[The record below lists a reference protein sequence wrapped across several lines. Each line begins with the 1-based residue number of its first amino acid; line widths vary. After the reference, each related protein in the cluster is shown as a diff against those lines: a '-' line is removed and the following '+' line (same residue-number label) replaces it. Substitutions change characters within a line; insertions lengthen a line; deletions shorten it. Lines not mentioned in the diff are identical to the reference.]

1 MALTSVLI
9 ALRALA
15 ANRIRSFLTMLGIII
30 GVFAVVVLV
39 SVGEGVENYV
49 VNVFQ
54 VAGTN
59 NLWVVAGAI
68 EDEGAGVG
76 ELTLADARAIENPFN
91 VDGVKAVA
99 TENRASRIATRGG
112 ESLEVD
118 VLGIWPQHQI
128 TANWFVTEGNFITDR
143 DIDERARV
151 AIIGTGTAQ
160 DLFEPDEYP
169 IGSYIKVDNRSFEVI
184 GIMKEISGG
193 IFGDFND
200 TVYLPFTTMQDRIAR
215 RKTVSG
221 EYLVGSIIVHM
232 HDADMLDRAQV
243 QIEELL
249 RDRHRITFNEDD
261 DFTVI
266 NQQDILSVFGGI
278 TAALTIFLGLV
289 SAISLLVGGVGIMNI
304 MLVSV
309 TERTREIGLRKAVG
323 ARRGTILTQFI
334 VESLTLAV
342 LGGLIGVG
350 LAGLGIMVVNNSLAG
365 LDVGLGVDAVL
376 LGVGFCAAI
385 GAAFGIYP
393 AWRASRLN
401 PIQALRHE

>member
-59 NLWVVAGAI
+59 NLWVVPGAL

-91 VDGVKAVA
+91 VSGVKAVA

-118 VLGIWPQHQI
+118 VLGIWPAHQI
-128 TANWFVTEGNFITDR
+128 TANWFVTEGSFITDR

-193 IFGDFND
+193 VFGDFND

-221 EYLVGSIIVHM
+221 EYLVGTIIVHM
-232 HDADMLDRAQV
+232 HDADMLDQAQV
-243 QIEELL
+243 QIEELM
-249 RDRHRITFNEDD
+249 RERHRITFNEDD

-334 VESLTLAV
+334 VESLALAV

-350 LAGLGIMVVNNSLAG
+350 LAGLGIIVVNNSLAG

>member
-15 ANRIRSFLTMLGIII
+15 ANRVRSFLTMLGIII

-160 DLFEPDEYP
+160 NLFETDEYP

-215 RKTVSG
+215 QKTVSG

-232 HDADMLDRAQV
+232 HDADMLDQAQV

-350 LAGLGIMVVNNSLAG
+350 LAGLGIIVVNNSLAG

>member
-59 NLWVVAGAI
+59 NLWVVPGAL
-68 EDEGAGVG
+68 EEEGAGVG

-112 ESLEVD
+112 ESLEVE

-151 AIIGTGTAQ
+151 VIIGTGTAQ
-160 DLFEPDEYP
+160 NLFEPDEYP

-221 EYLVGSIIVHM
+221 EYLAGTIIVHM
-232 HDADMLDRAQV
+232 HDADMLGRAQV

-289 SAISLLVGGVGIMNI
+289 SAISLLVGGIGIMNI

-334 VESLTLAV
+334 VEALVLAV
-342 LGGLIGVG
+342 VGGLIGVG
-350 LAGLGIMVVNNSLAG
+350 LAGLGITVVNNSLAG
-365 LDVGLGVDAVL
+365 LDVGLGVDAIL
-376 LGVGFCAAI
+376 LGVGFCAAV
-385 GAAFGIYP
+385 GGAFGIYP

>member
-1 MALTSVLI
+1 MVLISVPI

-54 VAGTN
+54 LAGTN
-59 NLWVVAGAI
+59 NLWVVPGAIDGEGAAGA
-68 EDEGAGVG
+68 
-76 ELTLADARAIENPFN
+76 LTLADARAIENPFN
-91 VDGVKAVA
+91 VSGVKAVV
-99 TENRASRIATRGG
+99 TENRTSRIATRSG
-112 ESLEVD
+112 ESLEVE
-118 VLGIWPQHQI
+118 VLGIWPDHQI
-128 TANWFVTEGNFITDR
+128 TANWFVTEGNFITDQ

-151 AIIGTGTAQ
+151 AIIGTDTAQ
-160 DLFEPDEYP
+160 ELFEADEYP
-169 IGSYIKVDNRSFEVI
+169 IGSFIKVDNRSFEVI

-193 IFGDFND
+193 IFGDFNE

-221 EYLVGSIIVHM
+221 EYLADTIIVHM
-232 HDADMLDRAQV
+232 HSSDMLGQAQV
-243 QIEELL
+243 QIEELM

-261 DFTVI
+261 DFSVI

-289 SAISLLVGGVGIMNI
+289 SAISLLVGGIGIMNI

-334 VESLTLAV
+334 VEALTLAV
-342 LGGLIGVG
+342 VGGLIGVS
-350 LAGLGIMVVNNSLAG
+350 LAGLGITVVNNSLAG

-376 LGVGFCAAI
+376 LGVGFCAAV

-401 PIQALRHE
+401 PIQALHHE